1 MNLEKK
7 IPMKADISVISAT
20 LEHLNNPSKALN
32 NFLKSTDQLIIIR
45 SFFGKKIKKLF
56 KDKKYV
62 DYPYLINQYSFSWV
76 KNVLSN
82 KILK

>member
-45 SFFGKKIKKLF
+45 SFFGKKKK
-56 KDKKYV
+56 KK
-62 DYPYLINQYSFSWV
+62 I
-76 KNVLSN
+76 
-82 KILK
+82 I